1 MLDLKPWQ
9 HCHNFI
15 AYESCHRSLEQ
26 DRNYSTDDAFF
37 SNQKDYDVCSAMY
50 DVCAIKLLAIH
61 GKMIIKQINVCIY
74 T

>member
-1 MLDLKPWQ
+1 MATLSQFLLRSPTKVQNCHHSLD
-9 HCHNFI
+9 
-15 AYESCHRSLEQ
+15 Q

-50 DVCAIKLLAIH
+50 DVYAIKLLAIH